1 MLLFSR
7 LAVARRSRPG
17 LRSNHHVIAAG
28 PVLGLYGA
36 FHYSYFQVL
45 DVLWRI
51 CQVEVGLRGCFRPPL
66 RPSISILVRFLRF
79 AGGAGCWGSYHPVAV
94 MLVHLPVLIC
104 ESSFESSSVSR
115 NMQPQ
120 WTGHFISPATGT
132 PYPQA
137 PSLGSTVWLP
147 GGQTLFIFFA
157 RSERHGVSA
166 RRYERCRNGA
176 SQKPGIGMLE
186 D

>member
-1 MLLFSR
+1 MLSSSR
-7 LAVARRSRPG
+7 RIVEDLPSRG
-17 LRSNHHVIAAG
+17 WV
-28 PVLGLYGA
+28 
-36 FHYSYFQVL
+36 
-45 DVLWRI
+45 
-51 CQVEVGLRGCFRPPL
+51 LRGCFRPPL

-79 AGGAGCWGSYHPVAV
+79 AGGAGCWGSYHPDAV

-115 NMQPQ
+115 SMQPQ

-176 SQKPGIGMLE
+176 SQKEAWHWHAGRLTGTRGCPDDLVERTSPCPLIHRSTCHSTASRSGLV
-186 D
+186 

>member
-1 MLLFSR
+1 MATQPPCHSSGTSARTLRCFPLLLLSSSR
-7 LAVARRSRPG
+7 RIVEDLPSRG
-17 LRSNHHVIAAG
+17 WV
-28 PVLGLYGA
+28 
-36 FHYSYFQVL
+36 
-45 DVLWRI
+45 
-51 CQVEVGLRGCFRPPL
+51 LRGCFRPPL

-79 AGGAGCWGSYHPVAV
+79 AGGAVCWGSYHPVAV

-104 ESSFESSSVSR
+104 ESSFERSSVSR

-147 GGQTLFIFFA
+147 GGQTLFIFLRGQNGMA
-157 RSERHGVSA
+157 SVHGGTKCAEMVRVRSLA
-166 RRYERCRNGA
+166 LACWKIDRN
-176 SQKPGIGMLE
+176 PRLPR
-186 D
+186 